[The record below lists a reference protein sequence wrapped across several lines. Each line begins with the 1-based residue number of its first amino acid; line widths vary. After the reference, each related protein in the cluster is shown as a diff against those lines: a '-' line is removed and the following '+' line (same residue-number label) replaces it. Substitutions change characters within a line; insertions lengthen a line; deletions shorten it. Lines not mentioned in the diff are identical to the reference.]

1 MRGLFMIVTAVFV
14 LALGG
19 LALATAQE
27 NPARE
32 DPGIEGAEVCGSPVA
47 SPDASPEASLMAS
60 PVIAPETSASPA
72 ASPLASPAA
81 LDVCVTPPPGTV
93 PATT

>member
-1 MRGLFMIVTAVFV
+1 MRSFFVIVTLV
-14 LALGG
+14 LAMGG

-27 NPARE
+27 DPAQE
-32 DPGIEGAEVCGSPVA
+32 DPGIEGAEVCASPVA
-47 SPDASPEASLMAS
+47 SPEASPMGAPEVALDVVASPIAS
-60 PVIAPETSASPA
+60 PV
-72 ASPLASPAA
+72 ASPAA